1 MVRSLLL
8 TSLLL
13 LPARVVAQEPLSH
26 IPFCIAD
33 SSATALR
40 DRVRFR
46 VAGTDSLSRRE
57 EARVGLLPLTGP
69 EVTVV
74 VDDAICV
81 EASRAYSAAAPAGTP
96 MMPPPFPVVLVQA
109 GDRYV
114 VELPSMGGPH
124 ADAARVVV
132 LDRRFRPLGSYRADE

>member
-1 MVRSLLL
+1 MARLLLL
-8 TSLLL
+8 TALLL
-13 LPARVVAQEPLSH
+13 VPAPAVAQEPLSH

-46 VAGTDSLSRRE
+46 VAGRDSLSRRE

-74 VDDAICV
+74 VDDAACV
-81 EASRAYSAAAPAGTP
+81 EASRAYSAAAPAGIP

-114 VELPSMGGPH
+114 VQLPSTGGPH
-124 ADAARVVV
+124 ADAAWVVV
-132 LDRRFRPLGSYRADE
+132 FDQRFRPLGRYRADE